1 MNEQRNL
8 TKGFLSALYS
18 AHIVTQIEMI
28 YPQSFE
34 NKIVF
39 NISSVFSREEK
50 GSLELGA
57 SVLSK
62 KKLLFGPVSW

>member
-1 MNEQRNL
+1 MNEQCNL

-28 YPQSFE
+28 HLRSFE
-34 NKIVF
+34 DKIVF

-50 GSLELGA
+50 G
-57 SVLSK
+57 
-62 KKLLFGPVSW
+62 P